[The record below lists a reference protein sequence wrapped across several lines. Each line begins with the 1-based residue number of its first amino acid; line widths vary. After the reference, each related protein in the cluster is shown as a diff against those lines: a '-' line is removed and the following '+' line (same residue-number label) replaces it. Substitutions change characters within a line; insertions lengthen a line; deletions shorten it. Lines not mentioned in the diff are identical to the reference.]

1 MREKRIR
8 VFQIGILFLNIVSI
22 LLISGFIYYTTEVIR
37 RHYKAREF
45 LESVTALPANPRRNF
60 WLCAGILAA
69 LLLNFAA
76 REIWLKFKD
85 EKLIISMILDFL
97 LSIAIVVILNF
108 NYNGILI
115 MVFANL
121 IVYVKERRAQVAL
134 MAMAVACFLLA
145 NYNLLSAGF
154 NLYSIESYINYYNA
168 AQQQRFLSIYNIIN
182 SLNMVVFVMY
192 CVDFIMVQ
200 RGTIDEVSTLNDKL
214 EQANKQIQEY
224 AIMSEKMA
232 ETRERNRL
240 AREIHD
246 TLGHTLTGIAAGID
260 ACVATIDVAPDMT
273 KKQLEVISNVTRD
286 GIKEIRRSVNEL
298 RPDALERFSLDYAI
312 TKMVTD
318 MNAMSD
324 ADIYFNCDVA
334 NMKFDEDEENAIYR
348 VIQEGITNAIRH
360 GHAKKIWIT
369 MNRKNSDILL
379 QIKDNGIG
387 SSEIKNGFGTK
398 HMKERIGML
407 GGKVTFDGSNGFTV
421 NARIPIRW
429 GEEYD

>member
-1 MREKRIR
+1 MKDKRIR
-8 VFQIGILFLNIVSI
+8 VYRMGFLILNIISV

-45 LESVTALPANPRRNF
+45 LDSVKAIPSDPKQNLMICILIMGV
-60 WLCAGILAA
+60 LC
-69 LLLNFAA
+69 LNFFA
-76 REIWLKFKD
+76 REWRLNREDKR
-85 EKLIISMILDFL
+85 LIISLMLDFA
-97 LSIAIVVILNF
+97 LSIIIVVILNF

-121 IVYVKERRAQVAL
+121 IVYVKERRAQIAL
-134 MAMAVACFLLA
+134 MAVAVAFFLLA
-145 NYNLLSAGF
+145 NYNLLSAEF
-154 NLYSIESYINYYNA
+154 NLYSIESYIHYYDA
-168 AQQQRFLSIYNIIN
+168 AHQQRYLSVYNIIN
-182 SLNMVVFVMY
+182 SMNMVIFVMY
-192 CVDFIMVQ
+192 CVEFIMVQ
-200 RGTIDEVSTLNDKL
+200 KGTIDEVSTLNDKL

-224 AIMSEKMA
+224 AKMSEKMA

-260 ACVATIDVAPDMT
+260 ACVATIDVAPDLT
-273 KKQLEVISNVTRD
+273 KKQLETISDVTRE

-298 RPDALERFSLDYAI
+298 RPDALERFSLEYAI
-312 TKMVTD
+312 SKMVTD

-324 ADIYFNCDVA
+324 ADIYFNSEVEKL
-334 NMKFDEDEENAIYR
+334 KFDEDEENTIYR

-369 MNRKNSDILL
+369 MSRGDSEILL
-379 QIKDNGIG
+379 EIKDNGIG
-387 SSEIKNGFGTK
+387 SKEIKSGFGTK
-398 HMKERIGML
+398 HIKERIGML
-407 GGKVTFDGSNGFTV
+407 GGTVIFDGSKGFIIKAT
-421 NARIPIRW
+421 IPIRW